1 MVKLFIG
8 GHPLTMDE
16 LQLVQ
21 LVSPYGQVATIKMV
35 RDRQTRKSKGYSFL
49 EITDIEGAER
59 IMEALQ
65 GKAYGDKEL
74 KINIV
79 PPDAEPAKKP
89 QRPGGFRAPTYA
101 KVERRGPSPSY
112 GGSPSQDG
120 SKPRRPRKQF

>member
-49 EITDIEGAER
+49 EITDIDGAER

-79 PPDAEPAKKP
+79 PPETETAKKP
-89 QRPGGFRAPTYA
+89 QRPGGFRAPAYA
-101 KVERRGPSPSY
+101 RVERNGSSPSY
-112 GGSPSQDG
+112 GGSSSHDG
-120 SKPRRPRKQF
+120 SRPRRPRKQF

>member
-8 GHPLTMDE
+8 GHPLNMDE

-49 EITDIEGAER
+49 EITDTEGAER

-65 GKAYGDKEL
+65 GTPYGDKEL

-79 PPDAEPAKKP
+79 PPEDASAPARRP
-89 QRPGGFRAPTYA
+89 QRPGGGGFRTPAYA
-101 KVERRGPSPSY
+101 KVERHGSPSY
-112 GGSPSQDG
+112 GNNDG
-120 SKPRRPRKQF
+120 NRPRRPRKQF

>member
-8 GHPLTMDE
+8 GHPLNMDE

-35 RDRQTRKSKGYSFL
+35 RDRQTKKSKGYSFL
-49 EITDIEGAER
+49 EITDTEGAER

-65 GKAYGDKEL
+65 GTPYGDKEL

-79 PPDAEPAKKP
+79 PPEEAAPARRP

-101 KVERRGPSPSY
+101 KVERHGSSSY
-112 GGSPSQDG
+112 GNDG
-120 SKPRRPRKQF
+120 NKPKRPRKQF